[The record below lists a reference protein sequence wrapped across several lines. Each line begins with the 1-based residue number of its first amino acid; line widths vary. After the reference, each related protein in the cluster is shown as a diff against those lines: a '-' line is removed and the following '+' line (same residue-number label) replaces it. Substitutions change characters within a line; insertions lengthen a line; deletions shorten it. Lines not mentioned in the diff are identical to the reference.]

1 MAHSMTFL
9 GFVVSS
15 SLHYCVSEKLQSQ
28 RDVQRLIYAVEDRA
42 LDGRI
47 YTCFRMYT
55 SSSHH
60 MDRFVDQFSCKNY
73 TMNYSMKLVI
83 IVTYLG
89 CIFKKLS
96 SVGPL

>member
-60 MDRFVDQFSCKNY
+60 MDRFVDQFSCK
-73 TMNYSMKLVI
+73 KLHNELQHEI
-83 IVTYLG
+83 GDNCYLLG
-89 CIFKKLS
+89 LYF
-96 SVGPL
+96 